1 MQIQVAEVPIEV
13 QKKRIKNMHLY
24 VKPPYGQVVISAPLR
39 VPDKAIELFARSNLP
54 WVRRQIKRFQAQPR
68 AAKRQY
74 VSGETMYLW
83 GEAYGTVVIESK
95 KPAYKIMGDKI
106 LLYLP
111 KKASVE
117 WREKF
122 LREVYRAELLKK
134 VEVLMPR
141 WEQLTGLK
149 ANEWRTKYMK
159 TRWGTC
165 NIAAKRIWLNV
176 QLAEKPPMCLEYVM
190 LHELTHLIEKY
201 HNARFYNFV
210 AQFMPDWRDIRKCL
224 NNR

>member
-39 VPDKAIELFARSNLP
+39 APDKAIELFARSNLP

-111 KKASVE
+111 KKTSVE

-134 VEVLMPR
+134 VEVLMPK